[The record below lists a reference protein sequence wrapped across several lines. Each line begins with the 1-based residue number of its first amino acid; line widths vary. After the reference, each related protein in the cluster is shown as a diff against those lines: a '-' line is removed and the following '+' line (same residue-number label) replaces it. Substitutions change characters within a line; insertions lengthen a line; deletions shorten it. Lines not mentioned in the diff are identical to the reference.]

1 MAAPGFDIKE
11 MATNAV
17 DQAKRTLSNVTTAK
31 DLSAL
36 VPSSISQLQ
45 SASTQVVGA
54 VKALAKDPL
63 GAFNVD
69 ISKLISAPSMIGA
82 TVPADS
88 KPPYPNPLGVFA
100 SYTYIITL
108 SILDDN
114 AINNPDSTYKVGV
127 PQRIICKS
135 ASGSP
140 FNRVETGYGKFD
152 YFIETLNLDSIFGF
166 DKATGNTNATTMKFT
181 IVEPYSMGLFMQ
193 ACSIA
198 AIESGNSNYTE
209 APFLLTIEFKG
220 FTEQNET
227 IDLPQFTKHQ
237 PIKLTTV
244 NMKVTQK
251 GSTYSIEALAWND
264 HAFSDRYKKF
274 KTDFSFSG
282 KTVQEVLQTGEK
294 SLQAAVNKFN
304 QSQKE
309 SAQVTDPDQILILF
323 PQDIASSATSASA
336 GDTKKE
342 SSATAT
348 TNPSTSASSQTLF
361 QKLGVTQTST
371 TVLSQ
376 DTTSCNAIGQ
386 ASLSFSAAK
395 KGDQPFAKENKT
407 YNATTGTYVN
417 GNIEYDPSKSEFKF
431 KQDSDIINAINQVV
445 LQSDYAKLAV
455 SGKNIDNTG
464 CVPWWR
470 IETQLYQ
477 LGSGP
482 SAATG
487 SKPKLVVYRVVPY
500 RVHAGKIMPPN
511 TPPPAIKALKSQA
524 IKEYNYIYTGK
535 NTDVM
540 DFNIEISAAFYTSFP
555 ADGNN
560 KSADVQDKDK
570 NSSIDTGD
578 QKSTRPAGEAI
589 SPYGSS
595 GSKARPDGTKTGSDK
610 KGGGGSDTIATRVAR
625 QYHDAFTESTDMCTM
640 DMKIIGD
647 PYYIGDSGQG
657 NYTAKS
663 TDYKNLTADGS
674 IDYQTSEVDI
684 IVNFRTPIDINQG
697 AGMYDFADSKLLTS
711 YSGLFKVN
719 TVAHTFASGK
729 FTQSLSLTRRTLQE
743 ASSDFEAQGKSAD
756 SKVPSLEP
764 AAVPPTTP
772 AQEFVNSTNNS
783 VLAALGTNNN
793 VNKTPSTT
801 PAGGD
806 RGTRG
811 GA

>member
-1 MAAPGFDIKE
+1 MAYSFDVQST
-11 MATNAV
+11 ATNLA
-17 DQAKRTLSNVTTAK
+17 DQAKKTLSNVTTAK

-36 VPSSISQLQ
+36 VPTSVSQLQ
-45 SASTQVVGA
+45 AASTQVAGA
-54 VKALAKDPL
+54 VKNLVKDPL

-108 SILDDN
+108 SVLDDN
-114 AINNPDSTYKVGV
+114 GINNPDSTYKAGL
-127 PQRIICKS
+127 PQKIICKS
-135 ASGSP
+135 GSGDP

-152 YFIETLNLDSIFGF
+152 YFIDSLNVESIFGF

-181 IVEPYSMGLFMQ
+181 ITEPYSMGLFMQ
-193 ACSIA
+193 ACSVA
-198 AIESGNSNYTE
+198 AIETGNSNYTE
-209 APFLLTIEFKG
+209 APFLLTIQFKG

-227 IDLPQFTKHQ
+227 IDLPQFTRHQ

-244 NMKVTQK
+244 NMKVTNK
-251 GSTYSIEALAWND
+251 GSTYNVDAIAWND
-264 HAFSDRYKKF
+264 FAFSDRYKKF

-282 KTVQEVLQTGEK
+282 RTVQEVLQTGEK

-309 SAQVTDPDQILILF
+309 SAQVIEPDQILILF
-323 PQDIASSATSASA
+323 PQDISSSATTSAS

-348 TNPSTSASSQTLF
+348 TNPSTSAGSQTLF

-371 TVLSQ
+371 TILAQ
-376 DTTSCNAIGQ
+376 DTSSCNAIGQ
-386 ASLSFSAAK
+386 ASLAFSAEK
-395 KGDQPFAKENKT
+395 KGDQPFGKDNKV
-407 YNATTGTYVN
+407 YNATTGTYITA
-417 GNIEYDPSKSEFKF
+417 NIEYNPSTSEFKF

-455 SGKNIDNTG
+455 TNKPVDGFVN
-464 CVPWWR
+464 WWR
-470 IETQLYQ
+470 VETQMYQ
-477 LGSGP
+477 MGSLAGA
-482 SAATG
+482 AATG
-487 SKPKLVVYRVVPY
+487 SKAKLVVYRVVPY
-500 RVHAGKIMPPN
+500 KVHAGKIMPPN
-511 TPPPAIKALKSQA
+511 TPPPAIKRLKSQA

-535 NTDVM
+535 NLDVL
-540 DFNIEISAAFYTSFP
+540 DFSIDISASFYTQFP

-570 NSSIDTGD
+570 NSSKDTGE
-578 QKSTRPAGEAI
+578 QESVRPTGEAI
-589 SPYGSS
+589 SPYGSP
-595 GSKARPDGTKTGSDK
+595 GSKVRPDGTKTNNDK
-610 KGGGGSDTIATRVAR
+610 KGGGGADTVATRVAR

-640 DMKIIGD
+640 DMKIMGD

-663 TDYKNLTADGS
+663 TDYQNLTADGS

-684 IVNFRTPIDINQG
+684 IVNFRTPVDLNQG
-697 AGMYDFADSKLLTS
+697 AGMYDFGDSKLLTS

-719 TVAHTFASGK
+719 TVAHAFAGGK
-729 FTQSLSLTRRTLQE
+729 FIQSLNLTRRTLQE
-743 ASSDFEAQGKSAD
+743 ASDEFESQGKSVEA
-756 SKVPSLEP
+756 KVPSLEP
-764 AAVPPTTP
+764 VAEPETATNASSLRARINAAGSETGTTTGPGATP
-772 AQEFVNSTNNS
+772 A
-783 VLAALGTNNN
+783 AA
-793 VNKTPSTT
+793 P
-801 PAGGD
+801 GGD